1 MEASPP
7 LFSLKT
13 LGRGVTLGELYDFKS
28 SQFLGVQICPVTD
41 IKDIT
46 HTSDTPFLDSHIKS
60 SDSLKSKTDVLDIS
74 AELSVE
80 ILSGLISVSG
90 AATYLNDTKSN
101 SKEHAWGLSLYAHT
115 KHESFDVN
123 QSKVKANIYKTDVIK
138 HYGCRATHVVTEILY
153 GGTIIVN
160 FFAKEESKIENT
172 HIARKLEAKLKMLN
186 GAFDV
191 SGQVKLDVKEGCST
205 INKDVD
211 LTVCMRHSSRYN
223 CPFSVH
229 RFMQMSH

>member
-1 MEASPP
+1 MENLNSP
-7 LFSLKT
+7 LISLKT

-41 IKDIT
+41 IKEIT
-46 HTSDTPFLDSHIKS
+46 HTSYPSFLQSHIIS
-60 SDSLKSKTDVLDIS
+60 SKSLKSKTDVLDIS

-80 ILSGLISVSG
+80 ILSGLVSVSG

-101 SKEHAWGLSLYAHT
+101 SKEHAWGLSLSARA

-123 QSKVKANIYKTDVIK
+123 HSKVKTNIYKTDVIE
-138 HYGCRATHVVTEILY
+138 HYGSRATHVVTEIMY

-160 FFAKEESKIENT
+160 FIAKEESKVENA
-172 HIARKLEAKLKMLN
+172 HIAGKLEAKLKKLS

-191 SGQVKLDVKEGCST
+191 SGQVKLDVKEECTT

-211 LTVCMRHSSRYN
+211 LTVRTCQCSRYSN
-223 CPFSVH
+223 C
-229 RFMQMSH
+229 

>member
-1 MEASPP
+1 MEGPP
-7 LFSLKT
+7 LISLKT

-41 IKDIT
+41 IKDIS
-46 HTSDTPFLDSHIKS
+46 HTTDTPFLHSEIIS
-60 SDSLKSKTDVLDIS
+60 SDSLKSKADVLDIS

-80 ILSGLISVSG
+80 ILSGLVSVSG

-101 SKEHAWGLSLYAHT
+101 SKEHSWGLSLNAQT

-123 QSKVKANIYKTDVIK
+123 HGKVKTNIHKTDVIE
-138 HYGCRATHVVTEILY
+138 HYGSRATHVVTEIFY

-160 FFAKEESKIENT
+160 FVAKEESKIEDT
-172 HIARKLEAKLKMLN
+172 HIAGKLEAQLKKLS

-191 SGQVKLDVKEGCST
+191 SGQVEVEAKKGCST

-211 LTVCMRHSSRYN
+211 LTVRTRH
-223 CPFSVH
+223 
-229 RFMQMSH
+229 